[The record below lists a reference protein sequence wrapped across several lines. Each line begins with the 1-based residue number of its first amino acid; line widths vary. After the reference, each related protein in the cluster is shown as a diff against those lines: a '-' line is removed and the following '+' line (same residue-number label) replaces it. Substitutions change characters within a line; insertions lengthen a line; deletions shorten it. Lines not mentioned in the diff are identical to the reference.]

1 MNFLLFLSTEVID
14 NLQPSLHV
22 LSIAQDTLLP
32 YAIENAEEYLKAN
45 WETDEV
51 KRAVKLLFSDD
62 ENSDVSKTVEAL
74 KAAKDSE
81 GVKILHGLIYRKGY
95 EDGSLKAQ

>member
-1 MNFLLFLSTEVID
+1 M
-14 NLQPSLHV
+14 V

-32 YAIENAEEYLKAN
+32 YAIENAEEYLKTN

-51 KRAVKLLFSDD
+51 KHAVKLLFSDD
-62 ENSDVSKTVEAL
+62 ENPDIAKTVEAL
-74 KAAKDSE
+74 KAAKENE
-81 GVKILHGLIYRKGY
+81 GVKILQGLVYRKGY